1 MDSVVLIAI
10 LFVLFLLCGMPIAF
24 MLGAISLIYILVTG
38 NIPAIMIP
46 QAMFNGADSFVLLS
60 ILFFILAGSL
70 MNKLG
75 LTRDLIAFA
84 DLLVGR
90 VRGSLAQINIL
101 VSILFA
107 GLTGAAVADTAAI
120 GSMLVPA
127 MKKQGYKA
135 DYSAAV
141 TAASSIIGPIIPPSI
156 IMVIYAAVTG
166 LSVSQ
171 LFISGIVPGLMIGVG
186 LMVLCYIKAVKYGHP
201 RRTER
206 IPPAE
211 AVRIVQRSLTA
222 LLVPVI
228 IIGGI
233 LFGFFTPTEAAAVAC
248 IYALLLG
255 FLVFRTISLRELID
269 SLTEAAVTSSMI
281 LMIISAAKL
290 FSIILAMESIP
301 QQIGA
306 LILGITNNKYI
317 FLLMVNIFL
326 LFMGMIMETG
336 ANVLLLVPILMPI
349 AMKFGI
355 DPLHFAI
362 VVLVNLNIGL
372 ATPPL
377 GVVLFTIVPIAN
389 ISLEK
394 IVIAILPF
402 LATMFGTLFIMTY
415 LPDIVLFVPRLFGY
429 GP

>member
-171 LFISGIVPGLMIGVG
+171 LFISGIVPGLMIGIG

-389 ISLEK
+389 ISLEE

>member
-1 MDSVVLIAI
+1 MDSVVLVAVP
-10 LFVLFLLCGMPIAF
+10 LRFFLLCGMPIAF
-24 MLGAISLIYILVTG
+24 MLGSISLIYILVTG
-38 NIPAIMIP
+38 NIPAMMIP
-46 QAMFNGADSFVLLS
+46 QAMYNGVDSFVLLS

-84 DLLVGR
+84 DLIVGR

-107 GLTGAAVADTAAI
+107 GLTGAAVADAAAI
-120 GSMLVPA
+120 GSMLIPA
-127 MKKQGYKA
+127 MKKQGYSPA
-135 DYSAAV
+135 YSAAV
-141 TAASSIIGPIIPPSI
+141 TAASSIIGTIIPPSI
-156 IMVIYAAVTG
+156 IMVIYAAATG

-171 LFISGIVPGLMIGVG
+171 LFIAGIVPGLLIGLG
-186 LMVLCYIKAVKYGHP
+186 LMILCYFKARKHGHP
-201 RRTER
+201 RRMEP
-206 IPPAE
+206 IPPKE
-211 AVRIVQRSLTA
+211 AVKIVQRSLTA

-233 LFGFFTPTEAAAVAC
+233 LFGLFTPTEAAAVAC

-255 FLVFRTISLRELID
+255 FLVFKTISFKELLN
-269 SLTEAAVTSSMI
+269 SLSEAAVTSSMI

-290 FSIILAMESIP
+290 FSIVLAMESIP
-301 QQIGA
+301 QQIGTM
-306 LILGITNNKYI
+306 IIGITDNKYI

-377 GVVLFTIVPIAN
+377 GVVLFTIVPITKT
-389 ISLEK
+389 SLEK
-394 IVIAILPF
+394 IIVAILPF
-402 LATMFGTLFIMTY
+402 LATMFATLFLMTY
-415 LPDIVLFVPRLFGY
+415 IPDLVLFVPRIFGY
-429 GP
+429 GS

>member
-1 MDSVVLIAI
+1 MDSVVLVAI
-10 LFVLFLLCGMPIAF
+10 LFLLFLLCGMPIAF

-38 NIPAIMIP
+38 NIAAIMIP
-46 QAMFNGADSFVLLS
+46 QAMFNGTDSFVLLS

-84 DLLVGR
+84 DLLVGKLS
-90 VRGSLAQINIL
+90 GSLAQINIL

-127 MKKQGYKA
+127 MKKQGYSPA
-135 DYSAAV
+135 YSAAV

-171 LFISGIVPGLMIGVG
+171 LFIAGIVPGLMIGLG
-186 LMVLCYIKAVKYGHP
+186 LMILCYFKAIKHGHP
-201 RRTER
+201 RRTEP
-206 IPPAE
+206 IPMKDA
-211 AVRIVQRSLTA
+211 AKIVQRSLMA
-222 LLVPVI
+222 LLVPFI

-255 FLVFRTISLRELID
+255 FLVFRTISLRELIN

-290 FSIILAMESIP
+290 FSIVLAMESIP
-301 QQIGA
+301 QHIGA
-306 LILGITNNKYI
+306 FILGMTSNKYV

-349 AMKFGI
+349 SMKFGI

-377 GVVLFTIVPIAN
+377 GVVLFTIVPIAD
-389 ISLEK
+389 IRLEK
-394 IVIAILPF
+394 VVSAILPF
-402 LATMFGTLFIMTY
+402 LATMFGTLFLMTY
-415 LPDIVLFVPRLFGY
+415 LPDLILFVPRLCGY
-429 GP
+429 GS